1 MGNQT
6 NQIRF
11 KRVLDGTPEF
21 DHVKHY
27 MNNQISK
34 LYGNQERA
42 IQKIA
47 EGKDRNCELLVG
59 RSAEEYGILIYKNHL
74 TSQIKNL
81 SFPGTFVIKTLFVI
95 NPLENSGKRVA
106 TRLLNHASQIA
117 SKLHAEHLFVSVSS
131 RRPES
136 IAFFLNYGFRIK
148 SVYQDLYLK
157 GLNEYFLFH
166 HEPDKLLSNT
176 SNELSCQKKQ
186 RFPLSLYKKNFS
198 EGTLTT
204 MEAMVIGAF
213 ASYKNPHDFFY
224 DYYGFSA
231 TDDIIQ
237 NSMRKFARLTLNWQ
251 KRKTAKHYLVIFLS
265 PLYQTL
271 DRTHLLGD
279 LMIGVTLYGERHV
292 LGFCPS
298 RLFPMIYWSQVFNEL
313 KSVGIEEIDIICC
326 PNPQNISM
334 AIKAIFPRTK
344 IEKATCPKPWFS
356 ANFSPKSLF
365 DEMISNIT
373 YPIHAFGKTKKDRI
387 LLSP

>member
-1 MGNQT
+1 MGNQS

-21 DHVKHY
+21 ERVKHY
-27 MNNQISK
+27 LNSQISK
-34 LYGNQERA
+34 LYGNQEKA

-47 EGKDRNCELLVG
+47 EGKERNCELLIG
-59 RSAEEYGILIYKNHL
+59 KSADEYGILIYKNQL

-81 SFPGTFVIKTLFVI
+81 FFPGTFVIKTLFVI
-95 NPLENSGKRVA
+95 NSLENSGKRVA
-106 TRLLNHASQIA
+106 TRLLNHSSQIA

-136 IAFFLNYGFRIK
+136 IAFFLNYGFHIE

-166 HEPDKLLSNT
+166 HEPANLLSNT
-176 SNELSCQKKQ
+176 SSELLIPKKQ
-186 RFPLSLYKKNFS
+186 RLPLSLYKKSS
-198 EGTLTT
+198 ENTLTT
-204 MEAMVIGAF
+204 MEAMVVGAF
-213 ASYKNPHDFFY
+213 ASHKNPRDFFY

-237 NSMRKFARLTLNWQ
+237 NSMKKFARLTLNWQ
-251 KRKTAKHYLVIFLS
+251 ERKTAKRYLVIFIS

-279 LMIGVTLYGERHV
+279 LLIGVTVHGERHV

-298 RLFPMIYWSQVFNEL
+298 MLFPMIYWSEVFNEL
-313 KSVGIEEIDIICC
+313 NAMGIEDIDILCC
-326 PNPQNISM
+326 PHPQDISM
-334 AIKAIFPRTK
+334 AIKVIFPRTK

-356 ANFSPKSLF
+356 ANFSPKSSF
-365 DEMISNIT
+365 DEMISNIA
-373 YPIHAFGKTKKDRI
+373 YPIHAFGKAKKDRI

>member
-1 MGNQT
+1 MGSQS

-27 MNNQISK
+27 LNSQISK
-34 LYGNQERA
+34 LYGSQEKA

-47 EGKDRNCELLVG
+47 EGKDRNCELLTG
-59 RSAEEYGILIYKNHL
+59 KNAEEYGILIYKNQL

-106 TRLLNHASQIA
+106 TRLLNHSSEIA

-131 RRPES
+131 KRPES
-136 IAFFLNYGFRIK
+136 IAFFLNYGFRIE

-166 HEPDKLLSNT
+166 HEPAKLLSNT
-176 SNELSCQKKQ
+176 SNGLSLPKKQ
-186 RFPLSLYKKNFS
+186 RLPPSLYNKEFTES
-198 EGTLTT
+198 TLTT

-213 ASYKNPHDFFY
+213 ASHKNPRDFFY
-224 DYYGFSA
+224 DYYGFAA
-231 TDDIIQ
+231 TDEIIQ
-237 NSMRKFARLTLNWQ
+237 NSIKKFAKLTLNWQ
-251 KRKTAKHYLVIFLS
+251 TRKTAKRYVVIFLN
-265 PLYQTL
+265 PLYQTH

-279 LMIGVTLYGERHV
+279 LIIGVTLHGERHV

-298 RLFPMIYWSQVFNEL
+298 RLFPMAYWSQVFNEL
-313 KSVGIEEIDIICC
+313 KAVGIEEIDILCC
-326 PNPQNISM
+326 PNPQHISM
-334 AIKAIFPRTK
+334 AIKATFPRTK
-344 IEKATCPKPWFS
+344 VEKATCPKPWFAS
-356 ANFSPKSLF
+356 NLSPKSLF
-365 DEMISNIT
+365 NELISNIT
-373 YPIHAFGKTKKDRI
+373 YPIHAFAKAKKI
-387 LLSP
+387 EFC

>member
-1 MGNQT
+1 MGNQS

-11 KRVLDGTPEF
+11 KRVLAGTPEF

-27 MNNQISK
+27 LNSQISK
-34 LYGNQERA
+34 LYGNQQSA
-42 IQKIA
+42 IRKIA
-47 EGKDRNCELLVG
+47 EGKDRNCELLINK
-59 RSAEEYGILIYKNHL
+59 SAKEYGILIYKNQL
-74 TSQIKNL
+74 TSQINNL

-106 TRLLNHASQIA
+106 TRLLNHSSQIA

-136 IAFFLNYGFRIK
+136 IAFFLNYGFRIE

-166 HEPDKLLSNT
+166 HEPAKLLSNT
-176 SNELSCQKKQ
+176 SNELSVQKKQ
-186 RFPLSLYKKNFS
+186 RSPLSLYKKKFNES
-198 EGTLTT
+198 TLTN
-204 MEAMVIGAF
+204 MEALIIGAF
-213 ASYKNPHDFFY
+213 ASHKNPLDFFY

-237 NSMRKFARLTLNWQ
+237 SSMKKFAKLTLNWQ
-251 KRKTAKHYLVIFLS
+251 QRKMAKHYLVIFIS
-265 PLYQTL
+265 PLYQTP

-279 LMIGVTLYGERHV
+279 LMIGVTLYGKRHV

-298 RLFPMIYWSQVFNEL
+298 RFFPMIYWSEVFNEL
-313 KSVGIEEIDIICC
+313 KAIGIQEIDILCC
-326 PNPQNISM
+326 PQPQNISM
-334 AIKAIFPRTK
+334 AIKAIFPLTK

-356 ANFSPKSLF
+356 ANLSPKSLF
-365 DEMISNIT
+365 DEMISNLA
-373 YPIHAFGKTKKDRI
+373 YPIHAFGKAKKDRI